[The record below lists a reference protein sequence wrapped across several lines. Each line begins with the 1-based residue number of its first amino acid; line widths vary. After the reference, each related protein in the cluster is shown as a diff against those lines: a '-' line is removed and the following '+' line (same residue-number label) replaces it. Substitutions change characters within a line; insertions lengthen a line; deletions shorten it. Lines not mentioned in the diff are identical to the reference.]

1 MKRCSRCILSE
12 DYPNIEF
19 DDKGVCNYCR
29 KWDVRWKDFDYEKS
43 EAKLVEVL
51 ERAKSKKRKYDCL
64 VPFSGGRDSS
74 YVLYVIK
81 EKYKLT
87 PLAVTFNNTFIS
99 DYAYKN
105 ITNLVKRLNVDH
117 VFLSYKP
124 DRLKQYYRCMIR
136 DGGEFC
142 SICTAGINYVI
153 TVYQRLYKIPLVIM
167 GTSTRV
173 DEQSPFEI
181 TSTHPL
187 YIKKVLK
194 KNHISSSEF
203 DNFLIKKQYEL
214 SALEKIKIK
223 IQDSDY
229 ISINLPDHIEWDNQQ
244 IQKVL
249 DDELGWLTPDTKA
262 DHIDCK
268 FANIKYFL
276 KNKQI
281 PNFIFKQQ
289 KFSQLIRDGQLTRE
303 DALSMLD
310 EYLATEDDKPDNLPE
325 FLDFFDLREVD
336 VMNHQ
341 KVSHLDYIT
350 KEDLVITEGFFFT
363 MMSIPWKIYK
373 GLRSM
378 VRKL

>member
-1 MKRCSRCILSE
+1 MKRCSRCILPE
-12 DYPNIEF
+12 DFPNIEF
-19 DDKGVCNYCR
+19 DAQGVCNYCR
-29 KWDVRWKDFDYEKS
+29 KWDVKWKNFDYKKS
-43 EAKLVEVL
+43 EMKLVEIL

-74 YVLYVIK
+74 YVLYLIK
-81 EKYKLT
+81 EKYKLK

-124 DRLKQYYRCMIR
+124 DKLKQYYRSMIK

-181 TSTHPL
+181 TSTHPS

-194 KNHISSSEF
+194 KNDFSAEEVN
-203 DNFLIKKQYEL
+203 DFLIKRQYEL
-214 SALEKIKIK
+214 SAIEKIKLK

-229 ISINLPDHIEWDNQQ
+229 ISINLPDHVEWDNDK
-244 IQKVL
+244 IQEAL
-249 DDELGWLTPDTKA
+249 ADELAWVTPDAKA

-289 KFSQLIRDGQLTRE
+289 KFSQLIRDGQLRRE
-303 DALSMLD
+303 DALSMLNG
-310 EYLATEDDKPDNLPE
+310 YLATEKENPSNLLE
-325 FLDFFDLREVD
+325 FLHFFDLEEVD
-336 VMNHQ
+336 VMNQ
-341 KVSHLDYIT
+341 EKVSHLDYIT
-350 KEDLVITEGFFFT
+350 KEDLIIKEDLFFKL
-363 MMSIPWKIYK
+363 MSIPWKIYK
-373 GLRSM
+373 GAKNIFRH
-378 VRKL
+378 